1 MATTSVHVISEH
13 AGDRQAYGCSHIRNL
28 LPLAHPVNRP
38 HLAVS
43 ASFDYAPA
51 DVVIVERAWDPHTN
65 VIEADELVARAR
77 ADGACFVYTVD
88 DALLE
93 APSIPSASRT
103 IVRTLCR
110 AAAGVIVSTPFL
122 QRRFARLNPR
132 VLVVPNALDERLFFA
147 GTADGARGAGGRL
160 VVGFMGTL
168 THESDLMLVVQ
179 PLRALLRR
187 NAGTIEFQIVGGVS
201 DPRWLCVF
209 DGLPV
214 RRIEVPPE
222 SVEYPAFVGW
232 MRRNLHWDIAIAPLA
247 DSPLNRGKSDIKFLD
262 YGALGFPGVYSA
274 VPPYLETVRHGETG
288 ILVGS
293 SPAEWSEA
301 LERLAKDAGLR
312 SSIAAQSQHY
322 VRAERTLEHCA
333 AAWREAILAILD
345 AHRASRRQ

>member
-1 MATTSVHVISEH
+1 MATTSVHVVSEH

-65 VIEADELVARAR
+65 VIEADELVARAS
-77 ADGACFVYTVD
+77 ADGACLVYTVD

-93 APSIPSASRT
+93 APSIPSPSRT

-122 QRRFARLNPR
+122 KRRFAPLNPR
-132 VLVVPNALDERLFFA
+132 VSVVPNALDERLFFA

-179 PLRALLRR
+179 PLRTLLRR
-187 NAGTIEFQIVGGVS
+187 NAGTIEFQIVGGIS
-201 DPRWLCVF
+201 DPGWLALF

-214 RRIEVPPE
+214 RKLEVPPE
-222 SVEYPAFVGW
+222 SIEYPEFVGW
-232 MRRNLHWDIAIAPLA
+232 MRRNLSWDIAIAPLA
-247 DSPLNRGKSDIKFLD
+247 DSPLNLGKSDIKFLD
-262 YGALGFPGVYSA
+262 YSALGFPGVYSA
-274 VPPYLETVRHGETG
+274 APAYLQTVRQGETG
-288 ILVGS
+288 ILVGN
-293 SPAEWSEA
+293 SPAEWYEA
-301 LERLAKDAGLR
+301 LERLAKDAALR
-312 SSIAAQSQHY
+312 GTIAARSQSY
-322 VRAERTLEHCA
+322 ARSERTLEHCA
-333 AAWREAILAILD
+333 AAWREAVLAILAD
-345 AHRASRRQ
+345 HRRGRSR